1 MRVALDLIVVGVQR
15 RGNEFVL
22 CQIANAHLGVFSD
35 GMRDNFEIVFKELE
49 QVRDMP
55 FL

>member
-1 MRVALDLIVVGVQR
+1 VVGVQR

-22 CQIANAHLGVFSD
+22 CQIANAYLGVFSD
-35 GMRDNFEIVFKELE
+35 GMRDNFEIVFTELE
-49 QVRDMP
+49 QVRDMR